1 MRNFSHE
8 PQPRP
13 CQSKQPPLDQRP
25 CHPADRGDRRGRHD
39 PDVLRRLGRRRQG
52 HRLRWQLRHRPERH
66 RHGGQGERDEAPKL
80 DGGTV
85 DGKTFDTAT
94 LKGKV
99 VVLNVWGSW
108 CPPCRAEAPGFA
120 KVSKELAD
128 AGKDVAFV
136 GINTRDTSMQNATS
150 FEEDFGIAYPSLY
163 DPAGKLMLRFPK
175 GTLNPNAIPSTII
188 LDKEGKIAART
199 LAPVGEEQ
207 LRSMIDPIL
216 AEQ

>member
-1 MRNFSHE
+1 MSPSRA
-8 PQPRP
+8 P
-13 CQSKQPPLDQRP
+13 
-25 CHPADRGDRRGRHD
+25 
-39 PDVLRRLGRRRQG
+39 RRRRSTSG
-52 HRLRWQLRHRPERH
+52 RALLLTAATVAGVMTLTSCSGSD
-66 RHGGQGERDEAPKL
+66 GGSKSSSSGGNYVTGPSGISRVAKGERDEAPKL
-80 DGGTV
+80 DGETL
-85 DGKTFDTAT
+85 DGKILDTTT

-108 CPPCRAEAPGFA
+108 CPPCRGEAPSFA

-136 GINTRDTSMQNATS
+136 GINTRDTSTQNAKA
-150 FEEDFGIAYPSLY
+150 FEETYGITYPSLY

-188 LDKEGKIAART
+188 IDKEGRIAART
-199 LAPVGEEQ
+199 LAPVGEEH

>member
-1 MRNFSHE
+1 MSLSR
-8 PQPRP
+8 
-13 CQSKQPPLDQRP
+13 
-25 CHPADRGDRRGRHD
+25 AAVRRSSRRSTSGRATL
-39 PDVLRRLGRRRQG
+39 PVLTAVTVAGVMALTSCSGSD
-52 HRLRWQLRHRPERH
+52 
-66 RHGGQGERDEAPKL
+66 GGKTTSTGGNYVTGATGITTAAKGERTEAPKL
-80 DGGTV
+80 DGETV
-85 DGKTFDTAT
+85 DGKTLDTTT

-108 CPPCRAEAPGFA
+108 CPPCRAEAPAFA

-136 GINTRDTSMQNATS
+136 GINTRDLSAQNAVS
-150 FEEDFGIAYPSLY
+150 FEETFGITYPSLY
-163 DPAGKLMLRFPK
+163 DPAGKLILRFPK

-188 LDKEGKIAART
+188 LDREGKIAART
-199 LAPVGEEQ
+199 LAPLGEEQ